1 MGQWYCI
8 SCGCLVTLFGY
19 VFKVFTVDV
28 GDDCER
34 LAVGVENFDS
44 DGIICLPTLLVT
56 GGSHDVT

>member
-44 DGIICLPTLLVT
+44 DGIICLPPLATL
-56 GGSHDVT
+56 